1 LHDLSGWHELP
12 RDISGT
18 EVARKLRAL
27 GYEITS
33 QSGSHM
39 RLTTMQHG
47 EHHLTIPQHNPL
59 RVGTLAG
66 ILADVTDHFKMARA
80 ELLTKLFG

>member
-1 LHDLSGWHELP
+1 MKLP

-18 EVARKLRAL
+18 ELARKLRAL
-27 GYEITS
+27 GYEITR

-66 ILADVTDHFKMARA
+66 ILPTLPIISKWHVPNS
-80 ELLTKLFG
+80 